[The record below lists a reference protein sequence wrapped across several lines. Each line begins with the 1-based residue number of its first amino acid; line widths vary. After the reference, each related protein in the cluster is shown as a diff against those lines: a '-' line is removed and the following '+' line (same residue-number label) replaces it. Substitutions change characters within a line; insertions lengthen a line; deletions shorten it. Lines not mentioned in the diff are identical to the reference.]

1 MVDLIKSR
9 QRRGLWPEKWL
20 VAMPVEKW
28 VAASNASSKVVVSS
42 NEESSAVG
50 FVPQQTFGLLIMM
63 MMMMTMTIRL
73 MTMRRRM

>member
-28 VAASNASSKVVVSS
+28 VAASNASSKVVSS

-63 MMMMTMTIRL
+63 MMTMTIWL
-73 MTMRRRM
+73 MPMRRMM